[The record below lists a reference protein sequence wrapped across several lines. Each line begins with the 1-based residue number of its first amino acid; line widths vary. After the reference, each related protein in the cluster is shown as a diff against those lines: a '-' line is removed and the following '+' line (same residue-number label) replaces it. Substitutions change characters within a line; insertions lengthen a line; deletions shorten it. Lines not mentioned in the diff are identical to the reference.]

1 MKSCIR
7 TGVNICLCRSFW
19 SIFEVLML
27 ELIINL
33 RLPGCSEMLMADAVD
48 KAAAVTPGKESH
60 AMESFAY
67 ALRQLPAII
76 AENGGYD
83 AAQLVSE
90 LKAAHAQ
97 GNSTK
102 GLGE

>member
-1 MKSCIR
+1 
-7 TGVNICLCRSFW
+7 
-19 SIFEVLML
+19 
-27 ELIINL
+27 
-33 RLPGCSEMLMADAVD
+33 MLMADAVD

-102 GLGE
+102 GLGERKYRVTRLLGKNLPLTWF

>member
-1 MKSCIR
+1 
-7 TGVNICLCRSFW
+7 
-19 SIFEVLML
+19 
-27 ELIINL
+27 
-33 RLPGCSEMLMADAVD
+33 MLMADAVD
-48 KAAAVTPGKESH
+48 KAASVTPGKESH

-90 LKAAHAQ
+90 LKALHAQ

-102 GLGE
+102 GLGEYTLRRLVIRKVLSTRIWGVPPACLGSR

>member
-1 MKSCIR
+1 
-7 TGVNICLCRSFW
+7 
-19 SIFEVLML
+19 
-27 ELIINL
+27 
-33 RLPGCSEMLMADAVD
+33 MLMADAVD
-48 KAAAVTPGKESH
+48 KAASVTPGKESH

-102 GLGE
+102 GLGELSPFLFEFSKHSVQILP